1 MANKKRIKLQ
11 AIIKIIEWNVHSK
24 EERRADEIIIDDAKL
39 ALAIFLRMFYFF

>member
-11 AIIKIIEWNVHSK
+11 AIIIIEWNVHNK
-24 EERRADEIIIDDAKL
+24 EERKADEIIIDDAKL